1 MSEKPELNKIQT
13 KVIEM
18 VSEGFSEEQIG
29 KELDISTMTVKIV
42 IDTVLKK
49 LDCKHPAEVISKYK
63 F

>member
-1 MSEKPELNKIQT
+1 MSEDSELNKIQT
-13 KVIEM
+13 KVIKLI
-18 VSEGFSEEQIG
+18 SEGYSEEQIG
-29 KELDISTMTVKIV
+29 QELDISTMTVKIV